1 MDDEITAGS
10 ANPSRRKMDWVNY
23 HLACLVIMA
32 GPRSGE
38 KIPLIKE
45 RTVIGR
51 QQDVEIPIEDI
62 LISRRHAEIARDTH
76 GATVLRDLDS
86 KNGTFCNEE
95 KIHEKSLGEGD
106 LIRVGGVILRYV
118 GPDRPEIGNQSEN
131 LQSNRLDALTGLL
144 DPRSFSHHLGRHLVR
159 CKNLHSPLSLGLIDL
174 DAFGK
179 INEAGGRSAGDRLL
193 KETAVLFKNAIRP
206 TDLLSRYDEDAFSLI
221 LPLTNLMGA
230 RIVGER
236 LRGLLA
242 SHLFQM
248 EDRNWSVTASL
259 GMAERRG
266 GIEDAAAL
274 IGRAENALD
283 RAKNMGRNLTY
294 CFMDP
299 T

>member
-45 RTVIGR
+45 HTVIGR

-62 LISRRHAEIARDTH
+62 LISRRHAEVARDNH
-76 GATVLRDLDS
+76 GTPVLRDLDS

-95 KIHEKSLGEGD
+95 KIREKRLGEGD
-106 LIRVGGVILRYV
+106 LIRVGGVILKYV
-118 GPDRPEIGNQSEN
+118 GPDRVEIGDPGEGPEPT
-131 LQSNRLDALTGLL
+131 RRDALTGLL
-144 DPRSFSHHLGRHLVR
+144 DTQSFSRHLGRHLAR

-193 KETAVLFKNAIRP
+193 KETADLFKNAIRP

-236 LRGLLA
+236 IRGLVA
-242 SHLFQM
+242 SHLFQI
-248 EDRNWSVTASL
+248 EDRNWSVTVSI

-266 GIEDAAAL
+266 GIEDLTTL
-274 IGRAENALD
+274 IGRAENALG
-283 RAKNMGRNLTY
+283 RAKHMGRNLTY

>member
-10 ANPSRRKMDWVNY
+10 ANPARRKMDWVNY

-45 RTVIGR
+45 HTVIGR
-51 QQDVEIPIEDI
+51 QQDVDIPIEDI
-62 LISRRHAEIARDTH
+62 LISRKHAEITRDTQ

-86 KNGTFCNEE
+86 KNGTFWNEE
-95 KIHEKSLGEGD
+95 KIREKRLGEGD
-106 LIRVGGVILRYV
+106 LIRVGGVILQYV
-118 GPDRPEIGNQSEN
+118 GPDRPEIGDPAEKPEPT
-131 LQSNRLDALTGLL
+131 RRDALTGLL
-144 DPRSFSHHLGRHLVR
+144 DTRSFSHHLGRHLVR

-179 INEAGGRSAGDRLL
+179 INEVGGRSAGDRLL
-193 KETAVLFKNAIRP
+193 KEAAGVFKNAIRP
-206 TDLLSRYDEDAFSLI
+206 TDLLFRYDDDAFSLI

-242 SHLFQM
+242 SHLFQIQ
-248 EDRNWSVTASL
+248 DRNWSVTVSI

-266 GIEDAAAL
+266 GIEDATAL
-274 IGRAENALD
+274 IGRAENALG
-283 RAKNMGRNLTY
+283 RAKQMGRNLTY

-299 T
+299 V